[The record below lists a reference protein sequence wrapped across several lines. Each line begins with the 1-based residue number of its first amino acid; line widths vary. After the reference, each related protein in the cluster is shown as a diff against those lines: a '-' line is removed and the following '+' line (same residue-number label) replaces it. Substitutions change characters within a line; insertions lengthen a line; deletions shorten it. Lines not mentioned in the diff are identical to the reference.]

1 MVELSTQLLPTDDE
15 DNDALA
21 LIAQELGVPVVATTG
36 AHYAAPR
43 SSRLAAAM
51 AAVRGR
57 RSLDEAD
64 AFLPPGPGA
73 HLRSG
78 AEMAALFARY
88 PTAVPTAAAIG
99 AGMLVRPAP
108 GGAAT
113 CRPMTSRRDMTRTP
127 TCGSSP

>member
-1 MVELSTQLLPTDDE
+1 
-15 DNDALA
+15 
-21 LIAQELGVPVVATTG
+21 
-36 AHYAAPR
+36 
-43 SSRLAAAM
+43 M

-64 AFLPPGPGA
+64 PFLPPGPGA

-99 AGMLVRPAP
+99 EECSFDLHLVAPNLPPYDVPPGHDENSHLRAAHHGRRRPPLRIA
-108 GGAAT
+108 GGAAG
-113 CRPMTSRRDMTRTP
+113 RLRSRSRRN
-127 TCGSSP
+127 